1 MRWSVS
7 SDERLHGRYSA
18 GPRFPS
24 SIRALR
30 QGGGGLEGLGGAFGD
45 CLINDADEIDEDF
58 LCYPVGTD
66 RFDIWH
72 DIEDD
77 LGVSIYKLMTEDR
90 PRTSRAESLDEMMSA
105 KREEAEFGD
114 SGHDGMPA
122 QNGVD
127 R

>member
-1 MRWSVS
+1 M
-7 SDERLHGRYSA
+7 
-18 GPRFPS
+18 
-24 SIRALR
+24 
-30 QGGGGLEGLGGAFGD
+30 
-45 CLINDADEIDEDF
+45 
-58 LCYPVGTD
+58 
-66 RFDIWH
+66 
-72 DIEDD
+72 
-77 LGVSIYKLMTEDR
+77 SIYKLMTEDR

>member
-1 MRWSVS
+1 MSEFTVAFGGTEILVS
-7 SDERLHGRYSA
+7 RSGS
-18 GPRFPS
+18 
-24 SIRALR
+24 
-30 QGGGGLEGLGGAFGD
+30 EGKEEAAWKVWEAFGD
-45 CLINDADEIDEDF
+45 CPINEVDEIDEDF
-58 LCYPVGTD
+58 LGYPAGTD